1 MNERNGHKRK
11 AVAGLKRLGT
21 PERYGGG
28 RQLSLFLTDRLKF
41 ILLPLRCSSETRRE
55 TYRYKMNLN
64 QFQGV

>member
-11 AVAGLKRLGT
+11 AEAGLKRLGT

-41 ILLPLRCSSETRRE
+41 ILLPLRGSSDTRR
-55 TYRYKMNLN
+55 RIQDKMNLN
-64 QFQGV
+64 LFKEN